1 MLYYIHKVRK
11 NLNTRKEYYM
21 YNFNEVPESSV
32 QGKARDLLRTDLFEL
47 LKSHYDVDE
56 NEDTVITQVG
66 NNEISVCLGL
76 RTVGEEEME
85 VCVNILLK
93 AKPFKDKIVE
103 SSGKPVKAYERIK
116 EGELYEDEVK
126 IANEKAKK
134 KAEEKAERDRKLKE
148 LKEQKQREKEEKI
161 KQNQLD
167 NG

>member
-1 MLYYIHKVRK
+1 
-11 NLNTRKEYYM
+11 M
-21 YNFNEVPESSV
+21 YNFDEVSESAV
-32 QGKARDLLRTDLFEL
+32 QGKARDLLRTDLIEL
-47 LKSHYDVDE
+47 LKSHYDIDE

-76 RTVGEEEME
+76 RTVGNEKME
-85 VCVNILLK
+85 VCVNLLLK

-116 EGELYEDEVK
+116 EGEAYEIEAS
-126 IANEKAKK
+126 IAEEKARK